1 MRRALFGLAF
11 AALAT
16 WSTAA
21 SAWWDEG
28 HMQIALMAYNKLTDN
43 ARARVDALLQMNDDY
58 PDWIYGVAAEDQG
71 KAAVMRAA
79 VWADDIKT
87 KPGYI
92 DDGNSGSV
100 AGAGDNI
107 GYSDMRKHKYWHF
120 MDIGFS
126 TDGTPVKP
134 ADPVNALTQIRLF
147 TATLPANSG
156 ATDDLRSYDLAW
168 LLHLVGDVH
177 QPLHAT
183 ARFSAAHPDGD
194 QGGNLVTVKPA
205 KGDELKLHFY
215 WDGMFGGYVTVKGAI
230 TDLKDSGL
238 ANAAVDPAK
247 AAEEDPELWLSE
259 SAETAKTFAYAEPVM
274 SGAGT
279 VELTRAYETAAR
291 DTARSQAVL
300 AAQRLANLL
309 NKAFP

>member
-1 MRRALFGLAF
+1 MRRALFGIAF
-11 AALAT
+11 AAVAG

-28 HMQIALMAYNKLTDN
+28 HMQIALMAYNKLTDQ
-43 ARARVDALLQMNDDY
+43 ARVRVDALLQMNDDY
-58 PDWIYGVAAEDQG
+58 PDWIYGVAAADQG

-87 KPGYI
+87 RPGYT
-92 DDGNSGSV
+92 DDGNSGAV
-100 AGAGDNI
+100 AAAGDNI
-107 GYSDMRKHKYWHF
+107 GYTEMRMHKYWHF

-126 TDGTPVKP
+126 SDGTPVKP
-134 ADPVNALTQIRLF
+134 ADPVNALTQIKLL

-156 ATDDLRSYDLAW
+156 ATDELRSYDLVW

-183 ARFSAAHPDGD
+183 ARFSSAHPDGD
-194 QGGNLVTVKPA
+194 QGGNLVKVKPA
-205 KGDELKLHFY
+205 KGDQLKLHFY
-215 WDGMFGGYVTVKGAI
+215 WDGMFGGYVTVKGAMI
-230 TDLKDSGL
+230 DLKDSGL
-238 ANAAVDPAK
+238 ESVAVDGAK
-247 AAEEDPELWLSE
+247 AAEGAPELWLRE
-259 SAETAKTFAYAEPVM
+259 SAETAKTFAYTEPVM
-274 SGAGT
+274 SASGT
-279 VELTRAYETAAR
+279 AELTRAYETAAR
-291 DTARSQAVL
+291 DTARMQAAL